1 MTEHPVY
8 VLAAAPREKV
18 RLRDLFRSGPG
29 TVMELMQNPGYTRAF
44 GWDLRTLDDPRIV
57 EGEFLEVGYS
67 DYKLIRTYEDGTV
80 VLRAAADHSLLGWG
94 REEAQFAQKPRL
106 NPIALIELTYHFVLF
121 YQAILA
127 HLTASVQTIVFTA
140 ELHGAIL
147 GNGQRLY
154 LIPYTVGT
162 FAWELDSDKHPAPKA
177 DMSKQVE
184 VASELL
190 HRNPGAVAYRL
201 IEKVYTWF
209 GVPTDQI
216 PYVAATNPQEPVVSI
231 GSLEQV

>member
-1 MTEHPVY
+1 MADQPVY
-8 VLAAAPREKV
+8 VLAAAPRNKV
-18 RLRDLFRSGPG
+18 RIRDLFRSGPG
-29 TVMELMQNPGYTRAF
+29 TVMELMQNPGYTRVS
-44 GWDLRTLDDPRIV
+44 GWDLRTQDDPRIV

-121 YQAILA
+121 YRAILA
-127 HLTASVQTIVFTA
+127 HFTEPTEMIVFTA
-140 ELHGAIL
+140 ELHGASF

-154 LIPYTVGT
+154 LIPSAVGT
-162 FAWELDSDKHPAPKA
+162 FAWELDSDKYPAPSA

-190 HRNPGAVAYRL
+190 HSNPGAVVYRL

-209 GVPTDQI
+209 GVPTNQI
-216 PYVAATNPQEPVVSI
+216 PYVDATNPQEPAVSV
-231 GSLEQV
+231 GSLERV